1 MPIPPLA
8 MAWGLRHDK
17 FFDATFGHCRGTLY
31 MKQAEDRG
39 KKLIG
44 SVGEVGTTQRYKN
57 MGYEKKFFFG
67 GT

>member
-1 MPIPPLA
+1 
-8 MAWGLRHDK
+8 
-17 FFDATFGHCRGTLY
+17 